1 MHYTSVSCRTSPDGL
16 ATYHGSFEA
25 RIPPLQRVSTAA
37 KTRARAS
44 GAGRGGTG
52 ETGDARCAAR
62 RRREAD
68 FEAVL
73 ASALSERAR
82 VFTPCDVASAV
93 QFDLYSQNSTQ
104 CPWAAAAGVL
114 TLVRLDLRSTGSC
127 ARQEQNRSCNRR
139 HLTTTQTCYL
149 DKRESVTRNIS
160 RIPSRVVVTVTACQS
175 VSNLETDVLS

>member
-114 TLVRLDLRSTGSC
+114 TLVRLEHGLVR
-127 ARQEQNRSCNRR
+127 RQEQKRSYLKPNFDGLSDRR
-139 HLTTTQTCYL
+139 DCTPLM
-149 DKRESVTRNIS
+149 
-160 RIPSRVVVTVTACQS
+160 
-175 VSNLETDVLS
+175 